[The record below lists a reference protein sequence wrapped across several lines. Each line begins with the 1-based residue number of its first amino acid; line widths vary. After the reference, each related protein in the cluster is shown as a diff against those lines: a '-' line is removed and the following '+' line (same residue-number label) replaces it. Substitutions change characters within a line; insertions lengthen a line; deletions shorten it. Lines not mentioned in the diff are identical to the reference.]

1 MFFCT
6 PSSTPL
12 EFRKAKHADYRG
24 SHLRKHVFSNL
35 PERESDISAV
45 GVDLAP
51 EKRERLILK
60 DAANPLGE
68 WQQKEAIHHW
78 KIMRDVLPDVFW
90 ETY

>member
-1 MFFCT
+1 MG
-6 PSSTPL
+6 
-12 EFRKAKHADYRG
+12 A
-24 SHLRKHVFSNL
+24 
-35 PERESDISAV
+35 
-45 GVDLAP
+45 DLAL